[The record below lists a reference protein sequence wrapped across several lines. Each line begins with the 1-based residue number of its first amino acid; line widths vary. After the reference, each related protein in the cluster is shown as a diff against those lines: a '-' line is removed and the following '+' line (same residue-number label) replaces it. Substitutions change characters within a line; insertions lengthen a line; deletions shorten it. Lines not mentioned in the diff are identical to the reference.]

1 MTRGK
6 ELRKMLSNGQ
16 VFAPCVWDCV
26 SAKAAQMAGFNAI
39 LLSGGTYASFCCG
52 FPDIGLFTQDDLV
65 RQSELICDYVDI
77 PVIVDADEGY
87 GESAVTT
94 YRLAKRLARVG
105 AAAFTI
111 EDSTGIKGYN
121 RWSYFIANSLA
132 DGTVE
137 HPVVS
142 QDSWLSKLKAGLDAT
157 SGTDCMLIART
168 EAKIGYG
175 VEEAIERACKA
186 QELGVEM
193 VLVMGMLTQ
202 EDAEKVAKYVKGWK
216 MWPDVQSHNG
226 VPDVI
231 IKNIETLGYN
241 LVTTHIFERACL
253 ASMVDVGRHVK
264 DSEQTVYADNYSI
277 AGMDK
282 KVGAAF
288 SKVDPWLEK
297 EAGWIREAKLISENR
312 RK

>member
-1 MTRGK
+1 MTNGK
-6 ELRKMLSNGQ
+6 KFRNLLEKGQ
-16 VFAPCVWDCV
+16 VFAPCIWDCV
-26 SAKAAQMAGFNAI
+26 SAKAAVSSGFESI
-39 LLSGGTYASFCCG
+39 LLSGGTYATFCCG

-65 RQSELICDYVDI
+65 RQTELICDYVDV
-77 PVIVDADEGY
+77 PLIVDADEGY

-94 YRLAKRLARVG
+94 YRLAKRLERAG

-137 HPVVS
+137 HPIVS
-142 QDSWLSKLKAGLDAT
+142 QENWLSKIKAGLDAV

-186 QELGVEM
+186 QELGAEM

-226 VPDVI
+226 KPDI
-231 IKNIETLGYN
+231 QLKEIEPLGYN
-241 LVTTHIFERACL
+241 LVTTHIFEKACMTAL
-253 ASMVDVGRHVK
+253 MDAGKHVWDTK
-264 DSEQTVYADNYSI
+264 ETVYADNYSI
-277 AGMDK
+277 PNAAP
-282 KVGAAF
+282 VGSAF
-288 SKVDPWLEK
+288 ARTDPWLEK
-297 EAGWIREAKLISENR
+297 EASWIRKAKEVAT
-312 RK
+312 K